1 MKENAVILFDGV
13 CNLCNGAVKFVI
25 RHDKNAYFKFAPL
38 QSEIASR
45 LVTDKNLSR
54 ANTFL
59 LLEQGKLYK
68 RSTAALRVC
77 LHLNGAWKL
86 LYGLIIVPGFIR
98 DALYDIVAKNRTR
111 WFGKKDA
118 CMIPSDNLRSRFLN
132 Q

>member
-1 MKENAVILFDGV
+1 MILFDGV

-59 LLEQGKLYK
+59 LFEQGKLYK

>member
-1 MKENAVILFDGV
+1 VILFDGV

>member
-59 LLEQGKLYK
+59 LFEQGKLYK

>member
-1 MKENAVILFDGV
+1 MILFDGV